1 MPSLEVATATFAVP
15 VWAAAAA
22 VGLFVVIGVL
32 TLTRAGAKL
41 AGALLRIAAVV
52 VSFGGIW
59 LLLDQSTQH
68 ERAAERRALDQRAA
82 DLAARALA
90 PGSPLACLN
99 AVSGDAVESACEK
112 TVFGSPQS
120 VAAAVSY
127 VSARLTLLADS
138 ADFARRNG
146 GYDNVLATLRV
157 PIEADRYGLVAHVLS
172 VRDSCTPLLCD
183 SYVLLRD
190 PDHVQANLRER
201 LFDRYVDRYVSEW
214 ARAQAGPPV
223 AEGPTSYT
231 TAASAPPVQVP
242 TPNQPLA
249 SKYDFPS
256 AASIP
261 PVSIMNAEPGVGP
274 DPKAKPET
282 NPDAKSDSKPDP
294 KATATAPAHR
304 PPQHPTARAPTPGA
318 PQTRAAT
325 APQQIA
331 PQTVGPPPSTAPGP
345 TLR

>member
-1 MPSLEVATATFAVP
+1 MPSFEAATATFSLP
-15 VWAAAAA
+15 VWAAVAA

-32 TLTRAGAKL
+32 ALTRAGAKVS
-41 AGALLRIAAVV
+41 GALLRIAAVV

-59 LLLDQSTQH
+59 MLLDQSTQH

-82 DLAARALA
+82 ELAARAMA

-99 AVSGDAVESACEK
+99 AVAGDAVESACEK
-112 TVFGSPQS
+112 VVFASPQS

-138 ADFARRNG
+138 AEFARRGG
-146 GYDNVLATLRV
+146 GYDSVLATLRV

-201 LFDRYVDRYVSEW
+201 LFDRYVERYTSEW
-214 ARAQAGPPV
+214 ARAQVGPPV
-223 AEGPTSYT
+223 AEGPANFT
-231 TAASAPPVQVP
+231 TAASGPSVQAP
-242 TPNQPLA
+242 TPSQPLA

-256 AASIP
+256 ASSIP
-261 PVSIMNAEPGVGP
+261 PVSIMNAEPP
-274 DPKAKPET
+274 LDAKAKPDK
-282 NPDAKSDSKPDP
+282 PDTKPDP
-294 KATATAPAHR
+294 RVTATAPAHR
-304 PPQHPTARAPTPGA
+304 PQHPTAARAPTPGA

-325 APQQIA
+325 TAPQQIA
-331 PQTVGPPPSTAPGP
+331 PVGPPSSAGSGTA
-345 TLR
+345 LH

>member
-1 MPSLEVATATFAVP
+1 MPSLEVATATFALP
-15 VWAAAAA
+15 VWVAAAA
-22 VGLFVVIGVL
+22 VGLFIIIGVMS
-32 TLTRAGAKL
+32 LTRAGAKVS
-41 AGALLRIAAVV
+41 GALLRVAAVV
-52 VSFGGIW
+52 VSVGGIW
-59 LLLDQSTQH
+59 MLLDQSTQH

-82 DLAARALA
+82 ELAARAMA
-90 PGSPLACLN
+90 PASPLACLN

-112 TVFGSPQS
+112 AVFGSPQS

-146 GYDNVLATLRV
+146 GYEGALATLRV

-190 PDHVQANLRER
+190 PDKVQANLRER
-201 LFDRYVDRYVSEW
+201 LFDRYVERYASDW
-214 ARAQAGPPV
+214 ARAQAGSPV
-223 AEGPTSYT
+223 AEGSANFT
-231 TAASAPPVQVP
+231 TAASGPPVQAP
-242 TPNQPLA
+242 TPSQPLA

-261 PVSIMNAEPGVGP
+261 PVSIMNAEPG
-274 DPKAKPET
+274 T
-282 NPDAKSDSKPDP
+282 TPDAKPKADAKLEAKPDANKPDP

-304 PPQHPTARAPTPGA
+304 ALQHPTARAPTPAA

-325 APQQIA
+325 GPQQIT
-331 PQTVGPPPSTAPGP
+331 PTTVGPPPSAPGSA
-345 TLR
+345 LH

>member
-32 TLTRAGAKL
+32 TLTRAGAKF

-82 DLAARALA
+82 ELAARALA

-112 TVFGSPQS
+112 AVFGSPQS

-201 LFDRYVDRYVSEW
+201 LFDRYVDRYASDW

-223 AEGPTSYT
+223 AEGPASFT

-256 AASIP
+256 ASSIP
-261 PVSIMNAEPGVGP
+261 PVSIMNPEPGVQ
-274 DPKAKPET
+274 
-282 NPDAKSDSKPDP
+282 PDAKPDTKPDP

-304 PPQHPTARAPTPGA
+304 PQHPATARAPTPGA

-325 APQQIA
+325 TAGPQQIA
-331 PQTVGPPPSTAPGP
+331 PTTAGPPPSTAPGP
-345 TLR
+345 AMR